1 MHDNVINKEKDNTM
15 RKLIYIPIIH
25 TNPDMGSIGKEL
37 IKKSVDLI
45 GERKWQLH
53 TTTVVGYWNAIESF
67 FEDCKLNVKGIKIY
81 QDGMFVDGEPALKI
95 IQDGVKSGSKNSA
108 IVSKLMGQGAQ
119 LIKTEDFKLVKKEY
133 DCIHSIIH
141 SKNSFQRFYFLL
153 KYKILKPVILLKRDK
168 FIANRIAETL
178 GNNETGILFIGAY
191 HNIINKIPSDIT
203 VVQLKEIAKIIDY
216 QKTIQSSSEIKTEQ
230 IEYLTQKIVPDDED
244 FNH

>member
-1 MHDNVINKEKDNTM
+1 M

-25 TNPDMGSIGKEL
+25 TNPDMGSFGKEL
-37 IKKSVDLI
+37 AKKSKALI
-45 GERKWQLH
+45 GESKWQLH
-53 TTTVVGYWNAIESF
+53 TNTVNGYWNAIETF
-67 FEDCKLNVKGIKIY
+67 FENDKLNVKGIKIY

-95 IQDGVKSGSKNSA
+95 VQDGVNSGSRNSVV
-108 IVSKLMGQGAQ
+108 VSKLIEHGAI

-191 HNIINKIPSDIT
+191 HNIINKIPSVIT

>member
-1 MHDNVINKEKDNTM
+1 M

-25 TNPDMGSIGKEL
+25 TNPDMGSFGKEL
-37 IKKSVDLI
+37 AKKSAALV
-45 GERKWQLH
+45 GESKWQLH
-53 TTTVVGYWNAIESF
+53 TTTVVGYWNAIESY
-67 FEDCKLNVKGIKIY
+67 FEILDIKNKDVKIY

-108 IVSKLMGQGAQ
+108 IVLKLMGQGAQ

-141 SKNSFQRFYFLL
+141 SKISFKRIYALL
-153 KYKILKPVILLKRDK
+153 KYKILKPIILLKRDK

-178 GNNETGILFIGAY
+178 GNNETGIIFIGAF
-191 HNIINKIPSDIT
+191 HKIVKKLPKDIT
-203 VVQLKEIAKIIDY
+203 VVQIKEIAKIIDY

-230 IEYLTQKIVPDDED
+230 VEYLTQKIVPDDKY